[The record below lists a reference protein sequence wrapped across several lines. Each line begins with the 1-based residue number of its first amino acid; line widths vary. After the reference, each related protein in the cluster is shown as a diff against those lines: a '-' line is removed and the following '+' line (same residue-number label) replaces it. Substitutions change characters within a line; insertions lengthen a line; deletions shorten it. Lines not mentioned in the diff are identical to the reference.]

1 MGPGGAKEQQSG
13 GGSNGPSD
21 AASTSGG
28 FYFCSESRHSV
39 DAKKRVFL
47 PKRFQQGL
55 PLDADGNRVAVLTR
69 GLDGCLF
76 LFPEFGLERALQ
88 RMNTEA
94 FAPKDMRKLQR
105 MFFSFASRVN
115 LDASGRLLLPEK
127 LRTLAGIQG
136 EVVMVG
142 VMDRIE
148 VWAAERWDTFAASN
162 EDAFDELEQ
171 LLTGEP
177 GAGGLES

>member
-1 MGPGGAKEQQSG
+1 MAPGGTKGHEAGADPQGSSG
-13 GGSNGPSD
+13 
-21 AASTSGG
+21 A
-28 FYFCSESRHSV
+28 FVFCGDSRHAV

-105 MFFSFASRVN
+105 MFFSFSSRVN

-127 LRTLAGIQG
+127 LRTLAGIEG

-142 VMDRIE
+142 VMDRVE
-148 VWAAERWDTFAASN
+148 LWSAERWDAFAADN
-162 EDAFDELEQ
+162 EDAFDELED
-171 LLTGEP
+171 LLTGES
-177 GAGGLES
+177 GGPA

>member
-1 MGPGGAKEQQSG
+1 M
-13 GGSNGPSD
+13 
-21 AASTSGG
+21 
-28 FYFCSESRHSV
+28 FCGDSRHQV

-47 PKRFQQGL
+47 PKRFQNGL

-76 LFPEFGLERALQ
+76 LFPEFGLERALL

-94 FAPKDMRKLQR
+94 FAPRDMRKLQR
-105 MFFSFASRVN
+105 MFFSNASRLN

-127 LRTLAGIQG
+127 LRELAGIRD

-142 VMDRIE
+142 VMDRVE
-148 VWAAERWDTFAASN
+148 LWAADRWEAFESTNA
-162 EDAFDELEQ
+162 DAFDELED
-171 LLTGEP
+171 LLTGGSQSPED
-177 GAGGLES
+177 LL